1 VGIQI
6 LNASLPSPAAP
17 LLTTK
22 HTMALSNQSITSDIH
37 PSTTTAPTNKDLPIE
52 LWMQIF
58 EHVRSEDYA
67 RPRSV
72 TKYAA

>member
-1 VGIQI
+1 
-6 LNASLPSPAAP
+6 
-17 LLTTK
+17 
-22 HTMALSNQSITSDIH
+22 MALSNQSITSDIH

-72 TKYAA
+72 AKYAA